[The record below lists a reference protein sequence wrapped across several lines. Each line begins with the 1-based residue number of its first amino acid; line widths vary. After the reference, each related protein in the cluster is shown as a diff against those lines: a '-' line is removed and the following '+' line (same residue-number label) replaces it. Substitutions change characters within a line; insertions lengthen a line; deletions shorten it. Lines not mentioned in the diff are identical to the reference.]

1 MLMRRSLFPPAAR
14 RGVAAVEFAIVASLL
29 VPLLLGI
36 WEVGRLVQVQQQT
49 HNAVRE
55 AGRQASTGTRTAAQ
69 VEAAALSY
77 LTRAGINTAGATVA
91 LVNLTDGA
99 RAEPTAAN
107 QMDRFRITLTLPF
120 NNVRWVLADQTTNI
134 TELSATT
141 DWFSMKDQPLTVS
154 SSVPIE

>member
-1 MLMRRSLFPPAAR
+1 MLFRKTACPTAAR
-14 RGVAAVEFAIVASLL
+14 GGVAAVEFAIVSSLL

-36 WEVGRLVQVQQQT
+36 WEVGRLVQVQQHT

-55 AGRQASTGTRTAAQ
+55 AGRQASTGTRTASQ
-69 VEAAALSY
+69 VEAAALNY
-77 LTRAGINTAGATVA
+77 LTRAGLNTAGATVT
-91 LVNLTDGA
+91 LVNLTNA
-99 RAEPTAAN
+99 SRADPTTAN

-120 NNVRWVLADQTTNI
+120 NNVRWVLADQITSI